1 MQVKI
6 NALPKTIAEFET
18 LMKDLKLTKRENT
31 CALFL
36 CALYLYTKNVDDGIK
51 ALNLLRGPRPMTKM
65 DEQFI
70 RDRLRGKE
78 YLAVA
83 YFEGAT
89 PANNY
94 EPSKPY
100 VLNVFEDPRPQDVEA
115 GYSRVFL
122 ETKGADAKRPMK
134 LRQKGDEYFLW
145 EYSSIVTGIKISA
158 TQDAW
163 A

>member
-70 RDRLRGKE
+70 RDRLRGKLLHILKE
-78 YLAVA
+78 LHLLIIMSLQNLMY
-83 YFEGAT
+83 
-89 PANNY
+89 
-94 EPSKPY
+94 
-100 VLNVFEDPRPQDVEA
+100 
-115 GYSRVFL
+115 
-122 ETKGADAKRPMK
+122 
-134 LRQKGDEYFLW
+134 
-145 EYSSIVTGIKISA
+145 
-158 TQDAW
+158 
-163 A
+163 